1 MIPKSSGRCALK
13 SEGETVGHRNG
24 QNKGADNVDCVAHAL
39 DGERTFVEQKNRHL
53 NEHNGDALKEKES
66 VHGLKVRVNI
76 NIKDEGSKKNSNF
89 PAHIS
94 PHLGATNLSSEFQNQ
109 NVNLDT
115 PRKLDNCPSPR
126 ILILV
131 TRLVPTK
138 QDVCSNSP
146 AAYLR
151 DFSNAAQLFTEG
163 L

>member
-13 SEGETVGHRNG
+13 SEGETVGHCDG
-24 QNKGADNVDCVAHAL
+24 QNKGADDVDCVAHAL

-76 NIKDEGSKKNSNF
+76 KDGGSKTNSNF

-94 PHLGATNLSSEFQNQ
+94 PHLGETNLSNGFQTQ

-115 PRKLDNCPSPR
+115 PRKLDNCP
-126 ILILV
+126 
-131 TRLVPTK
+131 
-138 QDVCSNSP
+138 
-146 AAYLR
+146 
-151 DFSNAAQLFTEG
+151 
-163 L
+163 